1 MATFE
6 VDIDGVTYEVDA
18 PDENTAWA
26 WANQTHK
33 QAPQAP
39 SQASQPPQQGMLE
52 RFGDYAVGNTMG
64 ALRGAADIGNTL
76 INAGSFIP
84 RKLSQIPADI
94 MGIENPLE
102 TLNQRREEGLD
113 KWTEENKGR
122 PGFGVGRL
130 GANVAGTMGVA
141 GALGKTV
148 QGLSHAPR
156 VLQLAQALNTGGL
169 GAGAGGIGTRVA
181 GGAITGGATAGLI
194 DPESAGTGAII
205 GGALPMATKLAG
217 ALGSGAK
224 GMIEPFY
231 QGGREKIIGRAI
243 NSVAGNQAD
252 DALRNLQQSQPL
264 VQGSQPTAGMVARNP
279 GIAALERASIA
290 NNPIATNE
298 LALRQAANNEARQA
312 ALAAITPDR
321 LAAQQAREAA
331 TSSLYSQ
338 SSQAPVKVTPEL
350 TKLLQRPSM
359 QGAVQRAAKLAEEA
373 GEAFDLNNMTGK
385 SAQYIKMALDDM
397 ANSAPMTGIGGNELR
412 SIQSTRQ
419 AYLDELGKQIPEYL
433 QANQQYA
440 QLSKPIA
447 QADVLEEIGKK
458 ATNFRGDLTPAA
470 LSRALSDKTAQSVTG
485 RASSTLDD
493 ILEPNQLSTLNN
505 IKQDLLN
512 QDFAQTAGRGVGSN
526 TVQNLAYTN
535 MLDQFGIPTA
545 LRQFGPAGAAGNAL
559 GQVGRLGYKS
569 ANERL
574 AQELAE
580 ALLDPKTAAQVMQKA
595 KEGSINPEV
604 LKLIQGGLRTAPVIS
619 AQ

>member
-1 MATFE
+1 MAIYEITAPNGE
-6 VDIDGVTYEVDA
+6 VYEITA
-18 PDENTAWA
+18 PDDATEAQVLSFA
-26 WANQTHK
+26 QT
-33 QAPQAP
+33 QFATQ
-39 SQASQPPQQGMLE
+39 QNQPPKEAGMLE
-52 RFGDYAVGNTMG
+52 KFGDYAINNTMG
-64 ALRGAADIGNTL
+64 ALRGAAGIGSTL
-76 INAGSFIP
+76 LQPLDATGITGMTNKDRRASIDQFFQQNADPDSFAFGAG
-84 RKLSQIPADI
+84 KLGAEIAGTS
-94 MGIENPLE
+94 
-102 TLNQRREEGLD
+102 
-113 KWTEENKGR
+113 
-122 PGFGVGRL
+122 GVG
-130 GANVAGTMGVA
+130 GALAKPVAGV
-141 GALGKTV
+141 
-148 QGLSHAPR
+148 APR
-156 VLQLAQALNTGGL
+156 LAQALKTGGMSL
-169 GAGAGGIGTRVA
+169 GSTAGGTAGNIAARTA
-181 GGAITGGATAGLI
+181 GGAITGGASAGLI
-194 DPESAGTGAII
+194 NPEYAGTGAVI
-205 GGALPMATKLAG
+205 GGALPIATKLAG
-217 ALGSGAK
+217 ALGSGVK

-312 ALAAITPDR
+312 ALAGITPDR
-321 LAAQQAREAA
+321 MAAQQAREAA

-350 TKLLQRPSM
+350 SKLLQRPSM

-373 GEAFDLNNMTGK
+373 GEVFDLNNMTGK
-385 SAQYIKMALDDM
+385 SAQYIKMALDDL

-412 SIQSTRQ
+412 SIQGTRQ

-447 QADVLEEIGKK
+447 QADVIEEIGKR

-493 ILEPNQLSTLNN
+493 VLDPNQLSILNN

-580 ALLDPKTAAQVMQKA
+580 ALLYPKTAAQVMQKA

-604 LKLIQGGLRTAPVIS
+604 LQLLQGGLRTTPVIF